1 MANNKVNKNRHELS
15 FTVEG
20 ENWTKEINKA
30 FEEIRK
36 NVKVDGFRPGKVTKE
51 VFDKKFG
58 KEDYLIQAANV
69 IIEQKFSEV
78 MSENKYK
85 LVADPQIKINKMD
98 EEKLEFEMI
107 LIEEPAVNV
116 KKYKGLKI
124 EKEKVE
130 VTDEE
135 VEHEIHHLLDRYA
148 EMVVKESD
156 VVENTDTAV
165 IDFEGFKDGVAFEG
179 GKAENYP
186 LEIGSQSF
194 IPGFEEQLIGMKKG
208 EEKDINVTFPE
219 EYHAEDLKGQ
229 AVVFKVKVNEI
240 KVKQQREFDE
250 ELFEDLA
257 IDGVN
262 SEETLKEHV
271 KNEIMKHK
279 EMHAEEHFIDNLL
292 EEIGKNVEVDIPEE
306 MVFDVVER
314 MFNDFVNRL
323 SYQGINLESYLQ
335 ITGQNVEQIRSE
347 MEKEAFKRVL
357 YRLTLEKI
365 KELENITATDEEI
378 DEKINEFKEKFKISE
393 EEIMKQIGNKE
404 MLRYDLEMN
413 KVMEFLKEEN
423 K

>member
-20 ENWTKEINKA
+20 EKWAKEVKKA

-36 NVKVDGFRPGKVTKE
+36 DVKVDGFRPGKVTKE

-58 KEDYLIQAANV
+58 KQDYLIRAANI
-69 IIEQKFSEV
+69 IIEEKFSEV
-78 MSENKYK
+78 MSDNKYK
-85 LVADPQIKINKMD
+85 LVADPQIKI
-98 EEKLEFEMI
+98 EKLEDEILKFTMI
-107 LIEEPAVNV
+107 LIEEPEVNV
-116 KKYKGLKI
+116 KKYKDLKVK
-124 EKEKVE
+124 KEKVK

-135 VEHEIHHLLDRYA
+135 VDHEITHILDRYA

-156 VVENTDTAV
+156 EVENGDTAI
-165 IDFEGFKDGVAFEG
+165 IDFEGFKDEVAFEG
-179 GKAENYP
+179 GKGENYP

-194 IPGFEEQLIGMKKG
+194 IPGFEEQIIGMKKG
-208 EEKDINVTFPE
+208 EEKDINVTFPS

-229 AVVFKVKVNEI
+229 AVVFKVKVNDI
-240 KVKQQREFDE
+240 KVKQQRELDE

-257 IDGVN
+257 IEGVN
-262 SEETLKEHV
+262 SEKTLKEHV
-271 KNEIMKHK
+271 KNEIQKHK
-279 EMHAEEHFIDNLL
+279 EMHAEEHYINDLL
-292 EEIGKNVEVDIPEE
+292 EEICKNVDVDIPEE

-323 SYQGINLESYLQ
+323 KYQGIDLDAYLR
-335 ITGQNVEQIRSE
+335 ITQQNVEQIRAE

-365 KELENITATDEEI
+365 KDLEKITVSDEEV
-378 DEKINEFKEKFKISE
+378 DAKINEIKEQFKISE
-393 EEIMKQIGNKE
+393 EEIMKQIGHKE

-413 KVMEFLKEEN
+413 KVMDFLKVAN

>member
-20 ENWTKEINKA
+20 EIWTKEINKA
-30 FEEIRK
+30 FESIRK

-69 IIEQKFSEV
+69 MIEQKFSEV

-135 VEHEIHHLLDRYA
+135 VEHEIHHLLDKYA

-165 IDFEGFKDGVAFEG
+165 IDFEGFKDRVAFEG

-240 KVKQQREFDE
+240 KVKKQREFDE

-257 IDGVN
+257 LDGVN
-262 SEETLKEHV
+262 SEETLKEYV

-279 EMHAEEHFIDNLL
+279 EMHAEEHYIDNLL
-292 EEIGKNVEVDIPEE
+292 EEISKNVEVDIPEE

-314 MFNDFVNRL
+314 MFNNFVNRL
-323 SYQGINLESYLQ
+323 SYQGINLESYSQ
-335 ITGQNVEQIRSE
+335 ITGQDVEQIRSE

-378 DEKINEFKEKFKISE
+378 EEKINEFKEKFKISE
-393 EEIMKQIGNKE
+393 EEILKQIGNKE